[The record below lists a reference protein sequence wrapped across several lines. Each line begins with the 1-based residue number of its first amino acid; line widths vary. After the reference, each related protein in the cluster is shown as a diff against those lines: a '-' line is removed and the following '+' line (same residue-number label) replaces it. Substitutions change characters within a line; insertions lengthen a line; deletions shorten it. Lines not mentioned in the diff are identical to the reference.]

1 MSVQVNEL
9 RLQLERLNYDSKE
22 SSITIDILRE
32 QNQDA
37 KAELEEVKTQI
48 VFLKAAQSPGVD
60 EKEQKKKEKM
70 AQMMAKFDSQS
81 AFSEKEEQLR
91 EILAKL
97 ENVDSDA
104 DVAAITA
111 QDLIAIR
118 RQLADGQA
126 LVRET
131 VDRLKLTQE
140 ENEMIM
146 RRRDELEERIVGLE
160 AEYEELLGAP
170 STAFPLLTQERN
182 LNIITTL
189 QRRPF
194 TTKRRATSTWL
205 SP

>member
-189 QRRPF
+189 QRRLF